1 MPVEQTLLRALNAD
15 GADRD
20 AEEARVWLKRT
31 ESLLEW
37 VARHPRLVEI
47 NAEAAHLLA
56 RYRVAKRR

>member
-1 MPVEQTLLRALNAD
+1 MPVEQTLLRALEAN

-20 AEEARVWLKRT
+20 SDEARTWLKRT

-37 VARHPRLVEI
+37 VARHPKLVEI
-47 NAEAAHLLA
+47 NAEAEHLLA